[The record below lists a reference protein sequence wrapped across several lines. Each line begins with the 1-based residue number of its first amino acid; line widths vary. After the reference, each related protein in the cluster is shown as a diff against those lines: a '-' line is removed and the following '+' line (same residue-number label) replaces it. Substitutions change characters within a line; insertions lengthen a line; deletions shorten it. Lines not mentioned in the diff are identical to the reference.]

1 MPIHNELKM
10 PVFHID
16 DQPVEFHPGEKILSA
31 ALRNGEKIPHY
42 CYHPGMSIVATCRMC
57 VVDIVDLGNGRPAPK
72 LQND

>member
-1 MPIHNELKM
+1 M

-16 DQPVEFHPGEKILSA
+16 DQPVEFYPGEKILSA

-57 VVDIVDLGNGRPAPK
+57 LVDIAVSYTHLTLPTIYSV
-72 LQND
+72 